1 MEKMLRLIDLVNST
15 VFFVNSSSSVYQS
28 NKMRFQELSLQMK
41 GEYEK
46 EPSFVHL
53 GTTMNKGK

>member
-46 EPSFVHL
+46 VPSFVHL